1 MHANTFPDIISARN
15 IVWVDVPACA
25 NHRTVAESG
34 ANMYPGGAVER
45 GANANPG
52 AAPEDRYASGPAV
65 YGFAQV
71 K

>member
-1 MHANTFPDIISARN
+1 MHTNTFPNIISAQN
-15 IVWVDVPACA
+15 IVWADVPACV

-34 ANMYPGGAVER
+34 TNAYLGGVAER
-45 GANANPG
+45 GINTNPS
-52 AAPEDRYASGPAV
+52 AAPEDRYASGPAM